1 MPSLIDLRRRIRSV
15 KNTEQITKAMKMVSA
30 AKLRRAQERVIAARP
45 YANLM
50 REMLADLTVAA
61 QSDDRASESPWLAVR
76 EMQRID
82 LIFFSSDTGLAG
94 AFNSTLLKASQKFF
108 QDHHGAEISL
118 TLVGRK
124 ARDFYR
130 RRNGKILTEH
140 VNLAARPTYQDA
152 AEIAREVIRRYKDGE
167 TDAVF
172 VLNNEFKSVM
182 SQKLSVM
189 QLLPVTADADPDKE
203 KADKEKAEKD
213 KKAPENKD
221 YIYEQSPVDM
231 LNRLMPRYVEVA
243 VFRALLETIA
253 SYQAAR
259 MTAMDKASSNA
270 RDVIDSLTLNMNRI
284 RQAAITKEI
293 IEVVSGAAAAE

>member
-50 REMLADLTVAA
+50 REMLADLAA
-61 QSDDRASESPWLAVR
+61 AAKSDERASESPWLQAR
-76 EMQRID
+76 EVKRID

-94 AFNSTLLKASQKFF
+94 AFNSNLLKASQKFF
-108 QDHHGAEISL
+108 EDNRGAEITL

-124 ARDFYR
+124 GRDFYR
-130 RRNGKILTEH
+130 RRGAKILSEH
-140 VNLAARPTYQDA
+140 VNVAGRPAYQDA
-152 AEIAREVIRRYKDGE
+152 AAIAQEVIRRYKDGE

-172 VLNNEFKSVM
+172 AVNNEFKSVM
-182 SQKLSVM
+182 SQKLAVM
-189 QLLPVTADADPDKE
+189 QLLPVNLETENKE
-203 KADKEKAEKD
+203 V
-213 KKAPENKD
+213 KD
-221 YIYEQSPVDM
+221 YIYEQSPIDM
-231 LNRLMPRYVEVA
+231 LDRLMPRYVEVA

-270 RDVIDSLTLNMNRI
+270 RDVIDTLTLNMNRI

-293 IEVVSGAAAAE
+293 IEVVSGAAAASE